1 MRTLKKLKSYTM
13 NKLLNPISW
22 STYIETIAILAI
34 AYYAFIGWKYYRPEF
49 QKLLA
54 RISGSKDGE
63 RQLPEA
69 LQYRD
74 EGPSA
79 APAMERVPDEQRP
92 GFYEMPVS
100 THQELANELTA
111 CIASATDK
119 PFAPTILIPKLK
131 KILNDYPD
139 VAATPER
146 DEINALVVRECERTG
161 TALLSESEVDLWWSA

>member
-1 MRTLKKLKSYTM
+1 M

-22 STYIETIAILAI
+22 SAYIETLAVLAI
-34 AYYAFIGWKYYRPEF
+34 AYYAYIGWTYYRPELQRLF
-49 QKLLA
+49 A
-54 RISGSKDGE
+54 RISGKPDEE

-74 EGPSA
+74 EDPSA
-79 APAMERVPDEQRP
+79 TPATERAFPEEQQP
-92 GFYEMPVS
+92 GFYEAPVS

-119 PFAPTILIPKLK
+119 PFAPAILIPKLK

-139 VAATPER
+139 IAATPER

-161 TALLSESEVDLWWSA
+161 TALLSESEVDMWWGA